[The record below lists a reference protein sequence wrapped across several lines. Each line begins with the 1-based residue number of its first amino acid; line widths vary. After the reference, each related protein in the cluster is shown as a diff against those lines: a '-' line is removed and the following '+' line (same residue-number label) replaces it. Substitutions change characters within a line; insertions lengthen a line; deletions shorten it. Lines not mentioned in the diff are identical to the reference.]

1 MEIPLPHSR
10 ENETPFRPRHQRA
23 PLAVS
28 LPATLFALLMLAPLL
43 YLIIRSSELGIGA
56 LEFMARPATLTV
68 LVQSIALAITTTLIT
83 ILLGVPLAWLTTR
96 TDLPGRRIWLMLSVI
111 PLAIPSYVGGFVLVS
126 ALGPRGM
133 VQQMLEPLGVTRL
146 PEIYGFPGACLA
158 LSLFSYPYM
167 LLSVRAALRGLDP
180 ALEESARSLG
190 RTPWDTFWQLTLPLL
205 RPAIT
210 SGSILV
216 SLYALSDFGAVALLQ
231 FNSFTRAIYVQYTA
245 SLNRSGA
252 AVLALMLVLL
262 TLTVLFIENRTQ
274 GQMKYYSTGGAK
286 RKHKTISLGK
296 WKIPALLFCAV
307 VVLVALG
314 MPLGVLVFWLLRGLG
329 QGDTIRALDVA
340 TFNSIYAGLLAA
352 IATVLIALPI
362 AFWYVRYAGRPSRYV
377 RRIAYIG
384 YALPGVVVALALVF
398 FAARYLPVVYQTMG
412 LLIFAYVVRFLPEA
426 LGAIEAALRQVN
438 PRVEEAGRSLGYGPV
453 QVLWRLTFPMARGGI
468 ASAAALVFLTTMKEL
483 PATLILG
490 PIGFETLATRIWSAS
505 SEAFFARAAAPSL
518 LLLAFSALSI
528 VPILVANR
536 EQD

>member
-1 MEIPLPHSR
+1 MEIPVR
-10 ENETPFRPRHQRA
+10 NTPPESSFRPRQQHA

-28 LPATLFALLMLAPLL
+28 IPATLFALLMLAPLL
-43 YLIIRSSELGIGA
+43 YLVIRSSELGSAAWDFVI
-56 LEFMARPATLTV
+56 RPATLTV
-68 LVQSIALAITTTLIT
+68 LAQSILLAASTTLVT

-96 TDLPGRRIWLMLSVI
+96 TDLPARRLWLMLSVI
-111 PLAIPSYVGGFVLVS
+111 PLAIPSYVGGFVIVA
-126 ALGPRGM
+126 ALGPKGLL
-133 VQQMLEPLGVTRL
+133 QQWLEPLGVTRL

-158 LSLFSYPYM
+158 LSLFSYPYV

-190 RTPWDTFWQLTLPLL
+190 RSPWDTFWKLTLPLL

-252 AVLALMLVLL
+252 AVLALMLVVL
-262 TLTVLFIENRTQ
+262 TLSVLFAENRTQ
-274 GQMKYYSTGGAK
+274 GQMKYYSTGGSK
-286 RKHKTISLGK
+286 RRHKTVALGK
-296 WKIPALLFCAV
+296 WKLPALLFCAA

-314 MPLGVLVFWLLRGLG
+314 MPLGVLFYWLIRGLE

-340 TFNSIYAGLLAA
+340 TFNSIYAGALAA

-362 AFWYVRYAGRPSRYV
+362 AFWYVRYVGRPSRYV
-377 RRIAYIG
+377 RRVAYIG

-398 FAARYLPVVYQTMG
+398 FAARYLPAVYQTMAI
-412 LLIFAYVVRFLPEA
+412 LIFAYVVRFLPEA

-438 PRVEEAGRSLGYGPV
+438 PRIEEAGRSLGYGSV

-490 PIGFETLATRIWSAS
+490 PIGFETLATRIWSAT

-528 VPILVANR
+528 IPILIAHR
-536 EQD
+536 ES